1 MEASPSGASRYV
13 RRVPSR
19 RSSTRRPGN
28 RLLERGLVPNRK
40 RRKCRLRPG
49 ALIDACSNHAGA
61 LGAAGGLRSRS
72 DDPIAEREDR
82 RACRLAGLVDTLD
95 LDHPSPRLVVGRSGC
110 GVCNGARSGDWALT
124 GLSPGWLPR
133 SLRPMAYRFGVVGHV
148 PLRAAIF
155 DVDGVLVDS
164 PHEQA
169 WRETLDRLMAGPWAP
184 LALDSGYQPGSL
196 TTERYQRAIAGRPRL
211 DGARGGL
218 EAVGIADPDDEH
230 VLAYAA
236 AKQSRLVDLI
246 EREPP
251 PVFDDAVTLLI
262 GLRELGLAIAT
273 ASASQNAARLLAA
286 ISLPDGRSLRDVL
299 DADVS
304 GLDAPGKPDP
314 AIFIEAARRLGC
326 SSKECFVV
334 EDSVCRG
341 RGGASRRHALRR
353 SRPRRR
359 CRRIAGERRRPRAGP
374 ARSAPA

>member
-1 MEASPSGASRYV
+1 
-13 RRVPSR
+13 
-19 RSSTRRPGN
+19 
-28 RLLERGLVPNRK
+28 
-40 RRKCRLRPG
+40 
-49 ALIDACSNHAGA
+49 
-61 LGAAGGLRSRS
+61 
-72 DDPIAEREDR
+72 
-82 RACRLAGLVDTLD
+82 
-95 LDHPSPRLVVGRSGC
+95 
-110 GVCNGARSGDWALT
+110 
-124 GLSPGWLPR
+124 
-133 SLRPMAYRFGVVGHV
+133 MAYRFGVVGHV

-184 LALDSGYQPGSL
+184 LAFDSGYQSGSL

-230 VLAYAA
+230 VRAYAA

-251 PVFDDAVTLLI
+251 PVFDDAVMLLI
-262 GLRELGLAIAT
+262 GLRDLGLAVAT
-273 ASASQNAARLLAA
+273 ASASRNAARLLAA
-286 ISLPDGRSLRDVL
+286 VALPDGRSLRDLL

-326 SSKECFVV
+326 SSKECFVI
-334 EDSVCRG
+334 EDSVFG
-341 RGGASRRHALRR
+341 VEAA
-353 SRPRRR
+353 RR
-359 CRRIAGERRRPRAGP
+359 CGMPCVGVARKGDADELRASGAMLVLDRLDRVQPDELLGRLERRR
-374 ARSAPA
+374 